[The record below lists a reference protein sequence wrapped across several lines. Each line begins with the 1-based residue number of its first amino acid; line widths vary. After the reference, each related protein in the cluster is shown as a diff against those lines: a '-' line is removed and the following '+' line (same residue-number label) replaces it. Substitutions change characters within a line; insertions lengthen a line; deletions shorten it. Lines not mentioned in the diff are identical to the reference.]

1 MFHYHLIIG
10 YLHVQCVYSASC
22 LTGRIH
28 YKSLQLKQTHALTL
42 QLRITLGV
50 AVLNIHKLWR
60 HKQEHLSFKSR
71 LLFCFFQH
79 HGGQADVRVT
89 YIVTLKEKLWFDCAV
104 FMLKIWISQK
114 WQRKGGRWWKQ
125 NWDKCRFEM
134 KSLSF
139 CHWNESFRR

>member
-50 AVLNIHKLWR
+50 AVLNIHKL
-60 HKQEHLSFKSR
+60 
-71 LLFCFFQH
+71 
-79 HGGQADVRVT
+79 
-89 YIVTLKEKLWFDCAV
+89 
-104 FMLKIWISQK
+104 
-114 WQRKGGRWWKQ
+114 
-125 NWDKCRFEM
+125 
-134 KSLSF
+134 
-139 CHWNESFRR
+139 